1 MARTVKATMPSG
13 EVVELEGVPE
23 TATEAQ
29 IRAKVQAKLGEAPT
43 ELSTSWLDTAK
54 VLGSAAGRGVATLG
68 AMVQD
73 VGRNWLIGIRE
84 GGEVLTGQRKVS
96 DMQPLT
102 DKFKHVGEVAGMGTQ
117 PITTGQRY
125 GASVTEGAAG
135 GLLGG
140 VVGWSNPASLAQQA
154 GLGQRPPGRHCRI
167 IPSRG
172 SPGRCSGP
180 GPPAL
185 SARPRPPAET

>member
-54 VLGSAAGRGVATLG
+54 VLGSAAGRGIASAG

-73 VGRNWLIGIRE
+73 VGRNLLTGVRE
-84 GGEVLTGQRKVS
+84 TGEVLTGRRGVG

-102 DKFKHVGEVAGMGTQ
+102 DKFKHVGEVAGM
-117 PITTGQRY
+117 
-125 GASVTEGAAG
+125 
-135 GLLGG
+135 
-140 VVGWSNPASLAQQA
+140 
-154 GLGQRPPGRHCRI
+154 
-167 IPSRG
+167 
-172 SPGRCSGP
+172 
-180 GPPAL
+180 
-185 SARPRPPAET
+185 

>member
-54 VLGSAAGRGVATLG
+54 VLGAAAGRGIASAG

-73 VGRNWLIGIRE
+73 VGRNLLTGVRE
-84 GGEVLTGQRKVS
+84 TGEVLTGRRGVG

-102 DKFKHVGEVAGMGTQ
+102 DKFKRVGEVAGMGTQ

-140 VVGWSNPASLAQQA
+140 VGGLVKSGLVGAAG
-154 GLGQRPPGRHCRI
+154 GLGAEAAGQ
-167 IPSRG
+167 
-172 SPGRCSGP
+172 
-180 GPPAL
+180 AL
-185 SARPRPPAET
+185 SDNPLARIAGALLGSGAAGAVGAVKTTRGD